1 MADTFGPILDDQQ
14 LIKECA
20 NYAQSLAA
28 FDAEFS
34 GDPEGNKV
42 ENVARHADRAAAA
55 LEKIAA
61 TPAKTAK
68 GLQAK
73 AQIVAVVIEDAHSEL
88 QKRDEKFLL
97 SFAADVKAFLQPIIN
112 EPSRNTIRQRARRS
126 LWNSLARGREVL
138 RR

>member
-73 AQIVAVVIEDAHSEL
+73 AQIVAVVIEDAHAEL